1 MVLCL
6 RSSQSKSSVKAAL
19 YAHLFLLGQGET
31 TNRTRRKIPNQKY
44 TTWWLSTEA
53 ATLTVDLKG
62 GIYIYISIS
71 IYAVCFYIANGT
83 LSGKIQGDG
92 RKFMDRFKS
101 YIGSQISQSLNE
113 VRMYQLQPKSATK
126 GDFFHNFCLWLFRV
140 GVTDCKLQTKS
151 TKCC

>member
-6 RSSQSKSSVKAAL
+6 CSSQSKSSVRAAL

-62 GIYIYISIS
+62 GITLSAYTLFVFISQMERWVVKSKETVGNSWTVFTIIKWGPYVPITAEIRNKRWFFS
-71 IYAVCFYIANGT
+71 YFLSLIVSSWRHGLQIANEA
-83 LSGKIQGDG
+83 
-92 RKFMDRFKS
+92 
-101 YIGSQISQSLNE
+101 NE
-113 VRMYQLQPKSATK
+113 VLLGKRP
-126 GDFFHNFCLWLFRV
+126 R
-140 GVTDCKLQTKS
+140 
-151 TKCC
+151 

>member
-6 RSSQSKSSVKAAL
+6 CSSQSKSSVRAAL

-31 TNRTRRKIPNQKY
+31 TNRTGRKIPNQKY

-62 GIYIYISIS
+62 GI
-71 IYAVCFYIANGT
+71 T
-83 LSGKIQGDG
+83 LSASTLFVFISQME
-92 RKFMDRFKS
+92 RWVVKS
-101 YIGSQISQSLNE
+101 KETVGNSWTVLKVILGHKYHHNQSLNE
-113 VRMYQLQPKSATK
+113 VRMYHLQPKSATK
-126 GDFFHNFCLWLFRV
+126 GDFFHIFLSLIVSTV
-140 GVTDCKLQTKS
+140 GVTDCKLQTKP